1 MAKISNRVTTITVQ
15 TRDGNS
21 SAQLD
26 PAPVEVSRGVPVVF
40 TTAHLGNRPPFVVVH
55 FSDNLFCGN
64 SNNSNIGTA
73 DDHGSIQQIQ
83 LKPGEKETV
92 WVCKK
97 AGNGTLKVFLLK
109 KGDRPGGGGD
119 GTYAATSPVIIV
131 DDDDD

>member
-1 MAKISNRVTTITVQ
+1 MAKISNRVSTITVQ
-15 TRDGNS
+15 TRDGNN

-26 PAPVEVSRGVPVVF
+26 PSPVEVRRGSPVVF
-40 TTAHLGNRPPFVVVH
+40 KTAHLGNRPPFVVVH
-55 FSDNLFCGN
+55 FSADLFCRN
-64 SNNSNIGTA
+64 PNNSDIGTA
-73 DDHGSIQQIQ
+73 DDHASLRQIQ

-97 AGNGTLKVFLLK
+97 AGNGTLKVALYK
-109 KGDRPGGGGD
+109 KGDRPGSGGD